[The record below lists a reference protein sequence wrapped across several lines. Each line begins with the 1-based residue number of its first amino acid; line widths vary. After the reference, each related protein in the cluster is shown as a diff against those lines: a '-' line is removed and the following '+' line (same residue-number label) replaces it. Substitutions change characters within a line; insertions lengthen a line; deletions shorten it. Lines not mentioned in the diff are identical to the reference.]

1 MEELY
6 RYPFEVRPLDPEEG
20 GGYLVTFPDIPGC
33 MSDGETP
40 EEAIRNGLDALRAT
54 LEALEEW
61 GRPIPEPGSAAK
73 ASGRMALRLPK
84 SLHAKLI
91 ARARQDGV
99 SINTE
104 AVTLIAEGL
113 GRRAARDGD
122 EPPAGPAA

>member
-1 MEELY
+1 MKELY
-6 RYPFEVRPLDPEEG
+6 RYPFEVRPLEPEEG

-40 EEAIRNGLDALRAT
+40 EEAIKNGLDALKAT

-61 GRPIPEPGSAAK
+61 GRPLPEPGSAAR

-84 SLHAKLI
+84 SLHARLI
-91 ARARQDGV
+91 VKARQDGV

-104 AVTLIAEGL
+104 AVSLLAEAL
-113 GRRAARDGD
+113 GRRAAGAV
-122 EPPAGPAA
+122 AGGET